1 MRTFFAMMM
10 LSLVGLVFT
19 ANAVDEKKLL
29 DMTYAF
35 ASDTHWPT
43 AKPFNTDE
51 PGNVSD
57 LHFPGSSKEAT
68 ELLIKQRSVK
78 AVGIDTP
85 SIDSRSLARF
95 FGPSGFRRSQPPDL

>member
-1 MRTFFAMMM
+1 MRTFFVMMM

-43 AKPFNTDE
+43 AKPFQY
-51 PGNVSD
+51 G
-57 LHFPGSSKEAT
+57 
-68 ELLIKQRSVK
+68 
-78 AVGIDTP
+78 
-85 SIDSRSLARF
+85 
-95 FGPSGFRRSQPPDL
+95 